1 MQGLLSQNI
10 SWLSLF
16 QQSVMGGES
25 RSKCQEIRG
34 GGVWCRYHIS
44 RIVRLVWPSG
54 PLSLLTVL
62 IPLFSTTAHSRSFLF
77 ATSFWTFN
85 LTNTHSTRVKYTRS
99 GRIVSTKECLGRVSF
114 VMLLN
119 LKPSTSTL
127 FSSSL
132 LSKWLLTS
140 RQ

>member
-1 MQGLLSQNI
+1 
-10 SWLSLF
+10 
-16 QQSVMGGES
+16 MGGES

-85 LTNTHSTRVKYTRS
+85 LTNTHSTGVKYTRS

-119 LKPSTSTL
+119 LKPPPPP
-127 FSSSL
+127 SSGHSPCTPCYVLPLERPCVNSL
-132 LSKWLLTS
+132 P
-140 RQ
+140 